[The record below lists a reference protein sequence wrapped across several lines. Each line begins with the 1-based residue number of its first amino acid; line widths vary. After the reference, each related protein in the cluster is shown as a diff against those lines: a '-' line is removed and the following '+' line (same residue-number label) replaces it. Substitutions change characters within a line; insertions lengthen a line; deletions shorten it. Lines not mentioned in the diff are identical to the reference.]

1 MEHPVTFEDIE
12 KWASKYDDGDMSVQ
26 AKMGKML
33 MLCYDIGYDDGFND
47 FKQSMENLNT
57 LMFSPVEGN
66 A

>member
-1 MEHPVTFEDIE
+1 MEQPVTFEEIE
-12 KWASKYDDGDMSVQ
+12 KWAKQYDDGDMSLQ

-47 FKQSMENLNT
+47 YKQSMENFNL
-57 LMFSPVEGN
+57 LMFSPVEGS

>member
-1 MEHPVTFEDIE
+1 MEQAVTFEEIE
-12 KWASKYDDGDMSVQ
+12 KWAKQYDDGDMSIQ

-47 FKQSMENLNT
+47 FKESMENLNV
-57 LMFSPVEGN
+57 LMFTPAEGN